1 MGLYCVCGC
10 MFYFSAIFVLITYI
24 GGQDRLHCS
33 HEALHLAI
41 QEPTVFTQITGT
53 YYVIS
58 YFYSYYIRVATYIKL
73 YIK

>member
-1 MGLYCVCGC
+1 

-41 QEPTVFTQITGT
+41 QEPTVFTQITGIEFHI
-53 YYVIS
+53 YH
-58 YFYSYYIRVATYIKL
+58 YYITVDIYIKL